1 MMQIFVIKIYNK
13 KYLSDDK
20 TSWYNVDIVPD
31 GVLSDHL
38 HL

>member
-20 TSWYNVDIVPD
+20 TSWYNVDIRT
-31 GVLSDHL
+31 
-38 HL
+38 